1 MIRTLPLLL
10 GALLLSRSS
19 FAQVDERFE
28 NGITTLTN
36 SCWQFNN
43 VNYANRSTDPGSVIT
58 GTGSIYSNPPVNNTN
73 YRTVTSPFLN
83 VISNQINF
91 SFDYKLS
98 SVLKTGATR
107 VIEIGLIDVSG
118 NFQSLERITLN
129 ETDNTGIKPYSGS
142 KPVTSGIYQFVI
154 KMGGQT
160 GDGNCRLVLDNLT
173 IDAPYYYPNHC
184 NSAPVAADDKFTG
197 IEGGVFNGSTLFAND
212 NDPDGEQLTAR
223 LVTNSPDGNV
233 SIHSDGT
240 FTFIPNTD
248 FKGSSTSFTYKVTD
262 NGYMPATSNTAA
274 VTINFE
280 KPKPIIQNL
289 AAFNGKIKN
298 EKVQLNW
305 EMAMNELIERFEIQ
319 KSINGSSFITTNTV
333 DATEQTGT
341 EEYTLTEPA
350 SASVLQYRLK
360 IISRLGQEEY
370 SPVINLSSKEGFGS
384 QPITILNNPVAS
396 KLVFNYAATGHED
409 LVVSILSNA
418 GVTSYSVKEVANS
431 GINLFQIPVNS
442 LKQGTYILT
451 ITNQNGERTSLLFV
465 KM

>member
-19 FAQVDERFE
+19 FAQVDEKFE
-28 NGITTLTN
+28 NGIATLTN

-43 VNYANRSTDPGSVIT
+43 VNYADRSTDPGSVIT

-83 VISNQINF
+83 VTSNQISF

-107 VIEIGLIDVSG
+107 VIEVGIIDVSG
-118 NFQSLERITLN
+118 SFQSLGRVTLN
-129 ETDNTGIKPYSGS
+129 ETDNTGVKPYSGS
-142 KPVTSGIYQFVI
+142 QAVTPGVYQFVI
-154 KMGGQT
+154 KMGGLT
-160 GDGNCRLVLDNLT
+160 GDGNCRLILDNLT
-173 IDAPYYYPNHC
+173 IGAPYYYPSHC
-184 NSAPVAADDKFTG
+184 NDAPIAADDKYTG
-197 IEGGVFNGSTLFAND
+197 IEGGVFNGGNLFEND
-212 NDPDGEQLTAR
+212 TEPNNEQLTAS

-233 SIHSDGT
+233 TINSDGS
-240 FTFIPNTD
+240 FTFIPNSD
-248 FKGSSTSFTYKVTD
+248 FKGASTSFTYKVTD
-262 NGYMPATSNTAA
+262 NGYMPASSNTA
-274 VTINFE
+274 TITLTFE
-280 KPKPIIQNL
+280 KPKPFIQNL
-289 AAFNGKIKN
+289 AIFNGKIKN

-305 EMAMNELIERFEIQ
+305 EMALNELIERFEVQ
-319 KSINGSSFITTNTV
+319 KSVNGSNFITTNALS
-333 DATEQTGT
+333 ATNQTGT
-341 EEYTLTEPA
+341 EEYNLTEPA

-370 SPVINLSSKEGFGS
+370 SPVINLSSKESFGAR
-384 QPITILNNPVAS
+384 PITILNNPVAS

-409 LVVSILSNA
+409 LIVSILSNS
-418 GVTSYSVKEVANS
+418 GVISYSVKEVANS
-431 GINLFQIPVNS
+431 GVNLFQIPVNS

-451 ITNQNGERTSLLFV
+451 ITNQNGERTSILFV